1 MDRFWLAAA
10 PVLAWWASNL
20 RGASAQQ
27 LIGCGTTG
35 TTASLRVENL
45 AGVAALVDALT
56 NCTGTVQAVWSGA
69 VTLTETIS
77 VGSDAFLSITGED
90 DLAEVRG
97 GSQVRLFQVS
107 ASGGLALTR
116 LRLSGGSA
124 ASGGAIFAS
133 EANTT
138 VDGCVFE
145 DNQASAGNGG
155 AVNAKGGSL
164 TIVGGEFVGNSA
176 TGNGGA
182 VWGASETGLVVRGGT
197 RFEGN
202 TAEDKGGGLYCDVSA
217 DAPEAGP
224 GAPSCSFTDVVFE
237 SNSGQEAGGAL
248 YGGGAS
254 YMTIDGCTFEDNST
268 PINGGAVV
276 ADSATL
282 GGNTLLTRNTAEA
295 DGRGGAVRR

>member
-1 MDRFWLAAA
+1 MERTRLAAA
-10 PVLAWWASNL
+10 VVLVWSASSL
-20 RGASAQQ
+20 RSASAQQ

-35 TTASLRVENL
+35 ATTSLRVESL
-45 AGVAALVDALT
+45 TGVGALVDALT

-77 VGSDAFLSITGED
+77 IGSDAFLSITGED

-107 ASGGLALTR
+107 DSGGLALTR

-124 ASGGAIFAS
+124 TSGGAVFAS
-133 EANTT
+133 AANTT
-138 VDGCVFE
+138 IDGCVFE
-145 DNQASAGNGG
+145 DNEASGGNGG

-197 RFEGN
+197 RFESN
-202 TAEDKGGGLYCDVSA
+202 TAAGKGGGLYCDVSA
-217 DAPEAGP
+217 DAPGAGP
-224 GAPSCSFTDVVFE
+224 GAPSCSFSDAVFE
-237 SNSGQEAGGAL
+237 SNFGEEAGGAL
-248 YGGGAS
+248 YGGGES
-254 YMTIDGCTFEDNST
+254 YMAIDGCTFKDNST
-268 PINGGAVV
+268 PANGGAVV

-282 GGNTLLTRNTAEA
+282 GGNTLLTGNVAEN
-295 DGRGGAVRR
+295 GRGAAVR